1 MRHESVLAALE
12 KHAKDGTARIYRRHG
27 ARDPVLGVSYAA
39 MKTLLKRLGTDHDL
53 ARALWKTGV
62 HEARVVAT
70 KVADPARLS
79 RAEVER
85 WLDGVSD
92 YIVADALSGLV
103 ARVPDG
109 LAWASEW
116 IESEAEFVSAAGWN
130 VLNVRALEGGLSEA
144 EAKRLLAR
152 IKKGIKRAPNRTR
165 YAMNGALIGIGGAM
179 PALSEQAVSVARA
192 IGQVEVDH
200 GETSCKTPDAESY
213 IARMRERAAK
223 RTRVTGA
230 RMKAARG

>member
-1 MRHESVLAALE
+1 MRHESVLAELE
-12 KHAKDGTARIYRRHG
+12 KNAKDGTARIYRRHG
-27 ARDPVLGVSYAA
+27 AKDPVLGVSYAA
-39 MKTLLKRLGTDHDL
+39 IKALLKRVGTDHDL
-53 ARALWKTGV
+53 ARHLWKTGV

-70 KVADPARLS
+70 KVADPARLT
-79 RAEVER
+79 RAEVEK

-109 LAWASEW
+109 LAWAGDW
-116 IESEAEFVSAAGWN
+116 IESKAEFVSAAGWN
-130 VLNVRALEGGLSEA
+130 VLNVRALEGGLDET

-165 YAMNGALIGIGGAM
+165 YAMNGALIGIGGSM
-179 PALSEQAVSVARA
+179 PELSEQAITVARE
-192 IGQVEVDH
+192 IGPVEVDH

-213 IARMRERAAK
+213 IAKMRQRAAI

-230 RMKAARG
+230 RMKPARS